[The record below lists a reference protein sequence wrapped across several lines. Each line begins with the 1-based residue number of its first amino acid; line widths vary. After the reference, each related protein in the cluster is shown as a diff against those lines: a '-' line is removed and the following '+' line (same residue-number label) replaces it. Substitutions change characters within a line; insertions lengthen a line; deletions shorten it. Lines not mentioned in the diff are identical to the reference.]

1 MDLLGRLGNRPICWP
16 RTRTTRLPYRIT
28 MEHPFF
34 TNSRSVS
41 ASDNHF
47 YFNRLWST
55 VHRRSV
61 CACRPKQ
68 QSRGT
73 ASSPLLSPVASRES
87 AVFRWCT
94 SSSIERVGETL
105 PDRSTRRL
113 VSRGFLLNFF
123 VRLLCGGACE
133 DRRMPLIHHHRPGL
147 LKAIVAKTRRSI
159 LVPSIFEEKNFASPF
174 FSPIFSLPLCLEEI
188 ETRILRFF
196 FLEFFARYINEI
208 VEEN

>member
-133 DRRMPLIHHHRPGL
+133 DRRMPLIHHQAR
-147 LKAIVAKTRRSI
+147 
-159 LVPSIFEEKNFASPF
+159 LVKGYCRENQEEHPRALHFWGEKFRVTF
-174 FSPIFSLPLCLEEI
+174 LFSNIFSSPLFGRNRN
-188 ETRILRFF
+188 TDS
-196 FLEFFARYINEI
+196 
-208 VEEN
+208 